1 MHGGIVI
8 PNRKWFN
15 DSGVVLPLGCSR
27 SWIKEVL
34 KWKEVQIDDT
44 KGEDSGVYRY
54 GAETTDEVY
63 CKTWE
68 TTMLKD
74 KNMTKSG

>member
-1 MHGGIVI
+1 M
-8 PNRKWFN
+8 
-15 DSGVVLPLGCSR
+15 
-27 SWIKEVL
+27 